1 MTEAEFYLL
10 LIKMVNKRRL
20 PFKQLSV
27 GWSESSDLCVVLE
40 FQKIARVKID
50 DDPNKRW
57 IYAEWLEK
65 AKEAAERMSFKKS

>member
-27 GWSESSDLCVVLE
+27 GWSESSDPCVMLE
-40 FQKIARVKID
+40 FQKIACVKID
-50 DDPNKRW
+50 DAAGKLW
-57 IYAEWLEK
+57 IYAGWLEK
-65 AKEAAERMSFKKS
+65 AKEAAERMSFKNP

>member
-27 GWSESSDLCVVLE
+27 GWSESSELCVVLE
-40 FQKIARVKID
+40 FQKIACVKID